1 MSMIDEMIRELCP
14 DGIEQ
19 GCLGDC
25 CSAVF
30 AGGTP
35 STSRVDYY
43 DGNIPWIRSGE
54 IDFNRIYKADRN
66 ITEKGLSSSSA
77 KMIKPCSVVM
87 AMTGATV
94 GKVATVE
101 INTAANQSV
110 CALETDN
117 NKINYRYLFYYLSS
131 HYHDLKS
138 SAQGALTSLNL
149 QIIKALQIPLPP
161 LPIQQEIVSI
171 LDKFTDHIADLD
183 SAITL
188 RQKQFEYCREKLLT
202 FNEGECEWKKL
213 GEIGKM
219 IRGNGLQKKD
229 FTDEGY
235 PCIHYGQVHTV
246 YDYMTTST
254 KSFCSE
260 SLANKLRKAQ
270 YGDLIIA
277 TTSEDVEACCKAV
290 VWLGNVDVAYSGD
303 SYCFKHNQNPKY
315 VSYLFQTEKFAKQKR
330 QAATGTKVV
339 RVSGES
345 MENFLLPFPS
355 FEHQAEIVSILDRFK
370 ELVNNLIETKT
381 LRQKQFEYYR
391 NKLLSF

>member
-183 SAITL
+183 KAIKL
-188 RQKQFEYCREKLLT
+188 RQKQFECYTNSLINKNDNFIVYKLTDICSINRGKRLVRKDLKTEGKYAVYQNSLKPLGFYESSNCPSDTCFIISAGAAGEVGYSNEPFWAADDCFVFSCSDSLCSKYLFFMLRSIENKLKGQARGGGIKRLSRDVIENLT
-202 FNEGECEWKKL
+202 ICVP
-213 GEIGKM
+213 EIES
-219 IRGNGLQKKD
+219 QKK
-229 FTDEGY
+229 
-235 PCIHYGQVHTV
+235 
-246 YDYMTTST
+246 
-254 KSFCSE
+254 
-260 SLANKLRKAQ
+260 
-270 YGDLIIA
+270 
-277 TTSEDVEACCKAV
+277 
-290 VWLGNVDVAYSGD
+290 
-303 SYCFKHNQNPKY
+303 
-315 VSYLFQTEKFAKQKR
+315 
-330 QAATGTKVV
+330 
-339 RVSGES
+339 
-345 MENFLLPFPS
+345 
-355 FEHQAEIVSILDRFK
+355 IVSILEKF
-370 ELVNNLIETKT
+370 ESLIKQLTTSHT
-381 LRQKQFEYYR
+381 LRQKQYEYYR
-391 NKLLSF
+391 NKLLSFK

>member
-1 MSMIDEMIRELCP
+1 MKRFDEMLTTLCP
-14 DGIEQ
+14 NGIPTVELSKV
-19 GCLGDC
+19 C
-25 CSAVF
+25 
-30 AGGTP
+30 T
-35 STSRVDYY
+35 
-43 DGNIPWIRSGE
+43 
-54 IDFNRIYKADRN
+54 FNRGKTITAKDAINGTVPVISGGKKPAYYHNVSNRSAGSITIAGSGAYAGYVSYWDVPIFVSDAFTVDPKDGGFDIKFIY
-66 ITEKGLSSSSA
+66 
-77 KMIKPCSVVM
+77 
-87 AMTGATV
+87 
-94 GKVATVE
+94 
-101 INTAANQSV
+101 
-110 CALETDN
+110 
-117 NKINYRYLFYYLSS
+117 YYLVNNQ
-131 HYHDLKS
+131 DRIFELQK
-138 SAQGALTSLNL
+138 GAGVPHVHGRDIANF
-149 QIIKALQIPLPP
+149 QIPYPP

-381 LRQKQFEYYR
+381 LRQKQYEYYR
-391 NKLLSF
+391 NKLLSFK